1 MLKRILKVTGFLF
14 VLISIVTLS
23 SCKSKQKDHTGNET
37 GFEKSMT
44 NQDTIEV
51 KRLVDMFFQYAEH
64 GKTADAAAMLYKD
77 SVEDEYSEPQLLDN
91 EEMKKVKDLL
101 NSLPIKSH
109 SIDYIKFSETYA
121 NEVKCTTLIEPA
133 HGKMPEIK
141 TVFYFKPINYLGNWR
156 LCLLNSRN
164 GDEPV
169 IDNNKKDSVSKEYS
183 NQMREKKLKNQHK

>member
-91 EEMKKVKDLL
+91 EEMK
-101 NSLPIKSH
+101 
-109 SIDYIKFSETYA
+109 
-121 NEVKCTTLIEPA
+121 CTTLIEPA